1 MQIADKTIP
10 MSYKIVVNVHT
21 CMQSVQ
27 LTENLGHVSAV
38 ETIANSKARLLS

>member
-1 MQIADKTIP
+1 MQTEEQQVSAFP
-10 MSYKIVVNVHT
+10 ERM